1 MGLPRGR
8 AAEVNV
14 AGKRLPQYSEASAC
28 GTGAGSKDLGEP
40 RKMALREMVALVS
53 RLRAVIEPCEHAFK
67 ESSCALRTGVRP
79 SVTYTSVS
87 GTHVLFS
94 RRASSPASV
103 RW

>member
-14 AGKRLPQYSEASAC
+14 AGKRLPQYSDASAC

-53 RLRAVIEPCEHAFK
+53 RLRGHRT
-67 ESSCALRTGVRP
+67 LRARIQRVLVRFED
-79 SVTYTSVS
+79 VCD
-87 GTHVLFS
+87 L
-94 RRASSPASV
+94 A
-103 RW
+103 